1 MKKIF
6 FSIGLLICLCISAW
20 AHVGSPGVTFEG
32 DAGPYKLIA
41 SINPPDVIPGTAA
54 VTVYLEGEAKGI
66 QVSARPVYW
75 YVGADGTPK
84 ADVAEPSAT
93 EPGRFDIKVWL
104 MSTGTSSIEL
114 TINGPKGK
122 GTVVVPVMA
131 VSTAKR
137 TMPAGLGWGLF
148 AMAVFLVILMVTI
161 ISSSVSDSQLN
172 PDESLTKRLRR
183 RRVTGA
189 FGALLVLGLILWGGY
204 SWWNAAAASYNKYLY
219 RPLQAQSTLNTQNG
233 LLKFT
238 IDTAQLNQ
246 LGRTRRG
253 NLIRKINYLVPDHG
267 KLMHMFLVKA
277 DVLDVFA
284 HLHPRRADSV
294 TFVTQIPDL
303 PAGKYWI
310 YADITRLSGFAET
323 IIDTLTI
330 PETIYRQASNPS
342 TSGRVADKDDTYFV
356 TNAINSK
363 NFTRPSVNAIMCGA
377 PGVETKLQDGTTAV
391 WVQKPGQELKAGQLT
406 ELTFEMLDENRKP
419 AKLEPYLGM
428 MAHAVILKDDG
439 SVYIHLHPSGSY
451 SMGSQ
456 KALLDR
462 MAFHRPVAEYLP
474 APEAFADSVNHMVAR
489 LDAMNE
495 GERNQLLMAGMKH
508 SNAGGNEHSA
518 HQISFPYTFPQPG
531 KYRIWVQTKH
541 NGKILNS
548 AFDADVK

>member
-1 MKKIF
+1 MKKIV
-6 FSIGLLICLCISAW
+6 FSVCLLIGLAFNAV

-32 DAGPYKLIA
+32 DAGPYKIIA
-41 SINPPDVIPGTAA
+41 NINPPDVIPGTAA
-54 VTVYLEGEAKGI
+54 VTVYLEGVAKGT
-66 QVSARPVYW
+66 QVSAKPVYW
-75 YVGADGTPK
+75 SVGADGTLK
-84 ADVAEPSAT
+84 ADAAEPSAT
-93 EPGRFDIKVWL
+93 EPGRFDVKIWF
-104 MSTGTSSIEL
+104 MSTGTSSIEI
-114 TINGPKGK
+114 TVNGPQGK

-137 TMPAGLGWGLF
+137 SMPAGLGWGLF
-148 AMAVFLVILMVTI
+148 AMAAFLVVLMVTI

-172 PDESLTKRLRR
+172 PAEPLTKRLRR

-189 FGALLVLGLILWGGY
+189 VSALMILGLILWGGY
-204 SWWNAAAASYNKYLY
+204 SWWNSAAAKYNKYLY
-219 RPLQAQSTLNTQNG
+219 QSLQATTTLNTQTG

-238 IDTAQLNQ
+238 VDTAQLNE
-246 LGRTRRG
+246 LSRSRRG
-253 NLIRKINYLVPDHG
+253 NLTRKMNYLVPDHG

-277 DVLDVFA
+277 GALDVFA

-294 TFVTQIPDL
+294 TFVTRLPDL

-323 IIDTLTI
+323 IIDTLDI
-330 PETIYRQASNPS
+330 PETIYHQASNR
-342 TSGRVADKDDTYFV
+342 SGLSRVADKDDTYFI
-356 TNAINSK
+356 TNAVNSK
-363 NFTRPSVNAIMCGA
+363 NFTRPSVNAVMCGA
-377 PGVETKLQDGTTAV
+377 PGVETKLQDGTSAV
-391 WVQKPGQELKAGQLT
+391 WVQKTGQELKAGELT

-419 AKLEPYLGM
+419 AKLQPYLGM

-462 MAFHRPVAEYLP
+462 MAFHQPLDKYLP
-474 APEAFADSVNHMVAR
+474 APTAFADSVNRMITR
-489 LDAMNE
+489 LDGMNE
-495 GERNQLLMAGMKH
+495 DERNQLLMAGMKH
-508 SNAGGNEHSA
+508 NKTSSNEHNA

-531 KYRIWVQTKH
+531 KYRIWVQTKR

>member
-1 MKKIF
+1 MKKFLI
-6 FSIGLLICLCISAW
+6 SIGLLISLAVNVW

-41 SINPPDVIPGTAA
+41 NINPPDVIPGTAA
-54 VTVYLEGEAKGI
+54 VTVYLEGAVRGT
-66 QVSARPVYW
+66 QVTARPVYW
-75 YVGADGTPK
+75 SVGADGTPK
-84 ADVAEPSAT
+84 ADAAEPSVT
-93 EPGRFDIKVWL
+93 EPGRFDVKVWF
-104 MSTGTSSIEL
+104 MSTGTSSIEI
-114 TINGPKGK
+114 TVNGPQGK

-148 AMAVFLVILMVTI
+148 VMATFLVMLMVSI

-172 PDESLTKRLRR
+172 PAESLTKRLRR

-189 FGALLVLGLILWGGY
+189 VGALLVLGLILWGGY

-219 RPLQAQSTLNTQNG
+219 RPLQANNTFNSQNG

-238 IDTAQLNQ
+238 IDTAQLNE
-246 LGRTRRG
+246 LSRSRRG
-253 NLIRKINYLVPDHG
+253 NITRKMNYLVPDHG

-277 DVLDVFA
+277 NALDVFA

-294 TFVTQIPDL
+294 TFVTQLPEL

-323 IIDTLTI
+323 IIDTLNI

-342 TSGRVADKDDTYFV
+342 GLNRVADEDDTYFI
-356 TNAINSK
+356 TNAVNGK
-363 NFTRPSVNAIMCGA
+363 NFTQPSVNAIMCGA
-377 PGVETKLQDGTTAV
+377 PGVETKLKDGTSAI
-391 WVQKPGQELKAGQLT
+391 WVQKPGQELKAGELT

-462 MAFHRPVAEYLP
+462 MAFHQPLDKYLP
-474 APEAFADSVNHMVAR
+474 APVAFADSVNRMVAR
-489 LDAMNE
+489 LDAMSE
-495 GERNQLLMAGMKH
+495 GERNQLLMAGMEH
-508 SNAGGNEHSA
+508 GNAGGNEHNA
-518 HQISFPYTFPQPG
+518 HQISFPYTFPQSG
-531 KYRIWVQTKH
+531 KYRIWVQTKR

-548 AFDADVK
+548 AFDAEVK

>member
-1 MKKIF
+1 
-6 FSIGLLICLCISAW
+6 
-20 AHVGSPGVTFEG
+20 
-32 DAGPYKLIA
+32 
-41 SINPPDVIPGTAA
+41 
-54 VTVYLEGEAKGI
+54 
-66 QVSARPVYW
+66 
-75 YVGADGTPK
+75 
-84 ADVAEPSAT
+84 
-93 EPGRFDIKVWL
+93 
-104 MSTGTSSIEL
+104 
-114 TINGPKGK
+114 
-122 GTVVVPVMA
+122 
-131 VSTAKR
+131 
-137 TMPAGLGWGLF
+137 MPAALGWGLF
-148 AMAVFLVILMVTI
+148 AMAAFLVILMVTI

-172 PDESLTKRLRR
+172 PAESLNKRLRR
-183 RRVTGA
+183 RSVTGA
-189 FGALLVLGLILWGGY
+189 FSALLILGLILWGGY

-219 RPLQAQSTLNTQNG
+219 RPLQATTTLNTQNS

-238 IDTAQLNQ
+238 IDTVQLNE
-246 LGRTRRG
+246 LSRSRRG
-253 NLIRKINYLVPDHG
+253 NVTRKMNYLVPDHG

-277 DVLDVFA
+277 DALDVFA

-303 PAGKYWI
+303 PAGRYWI

-323 IIDTLTI
+323 IIDTLDI

-342 TSGRVADKDDTYFV
+342 GLSRTADKDDTYFI
-356 TNAINSK
+356 TNSVNSK
-363 NFTRPSVNAIMCGA
+363 SFIQPSVNAIMCGA
-377 PGVETKLQDGTTAV
+377 PGVETKLQDGTSAV
-391 WVQKPGQELKAGQLT
+391 WVQKPGQELKAGELT

-462 MAFHRPVAEYLP
+462 IAFHQPIDKYLP
-474 APEAFADSVNHMVAR
+474 APTVFADSVNRMVAR

-495 GERNQLLMAGMKH
+495 GDRNQLLMAGMKH
-508 SNAGGNEHSA
+508 NNAGGNEHSA

-531 KYRIWVQTKH
+531 KYRIWVQTKR
-541 NGKILNS
+541 NGKIINS

>member
-1 MKKIF
+1 MKKIV
-6 FSIGLLICLCISAW
+6 FSVCLLIGLAFNAA

-32 DAGPYKLIA
+32 DAGPYKIIA
-41 SINPPDVIPGTAA
+41 NINPPDVIPGTAA
-54 VTVYLEGEAKGI
+54 VTVYLEGAAKGT
-66 QVSARPVYW
+66 QVSAKPVYW
-75 YVGADGTPK
+75 SVGADGTPK
-84 ADVAEPSAT
+84 ADAAEPSAN
-93 EPGRFDIKVWL
+93 EPGRFDVKVWF
-104 MSTGTSSIEL
+104 MSTGTSSIQI
-114 TINGPKGK
+114 TVNGPQGK

-137 TMPAGLGWGLF
+137 SMPAGLGWGLF

-172 PDESLTKRLRR
+172 PAEPLTKRLRR

-189 FGALLVLGLILWGGY
+189 ISALMILGLVLWGGY

-219 RPLQAQSTLNTQNG
+219 RPLQATTTLNTQTG
-233 LLKFT
+233 LLKF
-238 IDTAQLNQ
+238 IVDTAQLNK
-246 LGRTRRG
+246 LSRSRRG
-253 NLIRKINYLVPDHG
+253 NVTRKMNYLVPDHG

-277 DVLDVFA
+277 GALDVFA
-284 HLHPRRADSV
+284 HLHPRRGDSV

-323 IIDTLTI
+323 IIDTLNI

-342 TSGRVADKDDTYFV
+342 GLSRMVDKDDTYFIS
-356 TNAINSK
+356 NAINSK
-363 NFTRPSVNAIMCGA
+363 NFTRPSVNAVMCGA
-377 PGVETKLQDGTTAV
+377 PGVETKLQDGTSAV
-391 WVQKPGQELKAGQLT
+391 WVQKPGQELKAGELT

-462 MAFHRPVAEYLP
+462 MAFHQPLNKYLP
-474 APEAFADSVNHMVAR
+474 APAVFADSVNRMVAR
-489 LDAMNE
+489 LDGMNE
-495 GERNQLLMAGMKH
+495 DERNQLLMAGMMPNKT
-508 SNAGGNEHSA
+508 SSNEHNA

-531 KYRIWVQTKH
+531 KYRIWVQTKR

>member
-1 MKKIF
+1 MKNIIF
-6 FSIGLLICLCISAW
+6 SVCLLIGLAFNAV

-32 DAGPYKLIA
+32 DAGPYKIIA
-41 SINPPDVIPGTAA
+41 NINPPDVIPGTAA
-54 VTVYLEGEAKGI
+54 VTVYLEGAAKGT
-66 QVSARPVYW
+66 QVSAKPVYW
-75 YVGADGTPK
+75 SVGADGTPK
-84 ADVAEPSAT
+84 ADTAEPSAT
-93 EPGRFDIKVWL
+93 EPGRFDVKVWF
-104 MSTGTSSIEL
+104 MSTGTSSIEI
-114 TINGPKGK
+114 TVNGPQGK

-137 TMPAGLGWGLF
+137 SMPAGLGWGLF

-172 PDESLTKRLRR
+172 PAEPLTKRLRR

-189 FGALLVLGLILWGGY
+189 ISALMILGLILWGGY

-219 RPLQAQSTLNTQNG
+219 RPLQATTTLNTQTG

-238 IDTAQLNQ
+238 VDTAQLNE
-246 LGRTRRG
+246 LSRSRRG
-253 NLIRKINYLVPDHG
+253 NVTRKMNYLVPDHG

-277 DVLDVFA
+277 DALDVFA

-323 IIDTLTI
+323 IIDTLNI

-342 TSGRVADKDDTYFV
+342 GLSRMADKDDTYFIS
-356 TNAINSK
+356 NAINSK
-363 NFTRPSVNAIMCGA
+363 NFTRPSVNAVMCGA
-377 PGVETKLQDGTTAV
+377 PGVETKLQDGTSAI
-391 WVQKPGQELKAGQLT
+391 WVQKPGQELKAGELT

-462 MAFHRPVAEYLP
+462 MAFHQSLDKYLP
-474 APEAFADSVNHMVAR
+474 APTVFADSVNQMVAR
-489 LDAMNE
+489 LDAMGE
-495 GERNQLLMAGMKH
+495 GERNQLLMAGMRH
-508 SNAGGNEHSA
+508 DNAGGSEHSA

-531 KYRIWVQTKH
+531 KYRIWVQTKR